1 LLCDS
6 RGPSTASAAVTGTN
20 TDGSRAVG
28 KRVIDVVGAS
38 TLLILL
44 LPILLVVAVSIKIDS
59 RGPLLYRSRR
69 IGRRGVQFDM
79 LKFRKMH
86 SDAAGPALTSTTDE
100 RFTRVGSLL
109 ARTKLDELP
118 QLWNVV
124 RGDMSLVGP
133 RPEDP
138 SFVSI
143 YPEAFGPVHTVR
155 PGITGLSQ
163 IAFAEEGRVLDVPD
177 PMRRYVEGL
186 LPQKLGL
193 DELYVARRS
202 IGMDLRILLW
212 TTLTVVFNVEV
223 SVNRASGQFTVR
235 RRPPVAVPRATEK
248 PATSD
253 EFST

>member
-1 LLCDS
+1 MLRDS
-6 RGPSTASAAVTGTN
+6 NGPSTTSAAVTGRN
-20 TDGSRAVG
+20 TDRSRAVG
-28 KRVIDVVGAS
+28 KRIMDVVGAS
-38 TLLILL
+38 TLLVVL
-44 LPILLVVAVSIKIDS
+44 LPILLVVAVSIKLDS

-69 IGRRGVQFDM
+69 IGRGGREFDM

-86 SDAAGPALTSTTDE
+86 SDASGPALTSSTDE
-100 RFTRVGSLL
+100 RFTRVGSFL

-143 YPEAFGPVHTVR
+143 YPDAFDSALTVR
-155 PGITGLSQ
+155 PGVTGLSQ

-193 DELYVARRS
+193 DELYVSRRS
-202 IGMDLRILLW
+202 TRMDMRILVW
-212 TTLTVVFNVEV
+212 TILTVVFNVEV
-223 SVNRASGQFTVR
+223 SVNRATGQFTVR
-235 RRPPVAVPRATEK
+235 RRPQVAAPRATET

-253 EFST
+253 ELSS

>member
-1 LLCDS
+1 M
-6 RGPSTASAAVTGTN
+6 
-20 TDGSRAVG
+20 
-28 KRVIDVVGAS
+28 DVVGAS
-38 TLLILL
+38 RLLVLL

-69 IGRRGVQFDM
+69 IGRGGREFEM

-86 SDAAGPALTSTTDE
+86 SNASGPALTSAADE
-100 RFTRVGSLL
+100 RFTRVGSFL

-124 RGDMSLVGP
+124 RGHMSLVGP
-133 RPEDP
+133 RPE
-138 SFVSI
+138 
-143 YPEAFGPVHTVR
+143 AFGSVLTVR
-155 PGITGLSQ
+155 PGVTGLSQ

-193 DELYVARRS
+193 DELYVSRRS
-202 IGMDLRILLW
+202 LRMDLRILVW
-212 TTLTVVFNVEV
+212 TILTVVFNVEV

-235 RRPPVAVPRATEK
+235 RRPSVAAPRVTETPV
-248 PATSD
+248 TSD
-253 EFST
+253 ELSR